1 MRGRRHRNSIF
12 LLYFAPS
19 EDPITSSG
27 FLIDGGIF
35 HCHTSCNHR
44 MPAECELIQIQQTE
58 IKWKVKK
65 YLGSLI
71 YILSLFVV
79 RIDVDIRGGALNAPD
94 CAELV

>member
-1 MRGRRHRNSIF
+1 
-12 LLYFAPS
+12 
-19 EDPITSSG
+19 
-27 FLIDGGIF
+27 
-35 HCHTSCNHR
+35 